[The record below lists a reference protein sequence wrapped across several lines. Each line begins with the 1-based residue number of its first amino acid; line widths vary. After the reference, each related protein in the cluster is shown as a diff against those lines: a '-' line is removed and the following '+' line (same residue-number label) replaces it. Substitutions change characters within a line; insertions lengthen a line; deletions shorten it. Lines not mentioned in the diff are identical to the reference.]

1 LSKGDFKCEACSRTF
16 ATRKDLKE
24 HEKAHMSSAAVPPS
38 AQEEFYCQACGK
50 KFKTQE
56 ELVEHAKEAHPM
68 PAR

>member
-1 LSKGDFKCEACSRTF
+1 
-16 ATRKDLKE
+16 
-24 HEKAHMSSAAVPPS
+24 MSSAAVPPS